1 LPEIHQDLIK
11 MARSKNSEKWLREHF
26 DDSYVKKSRAEGFR
40 SRASYKLLEIQ
51 KKDRLIKP
59 GMTVIDLGASPGSWS
74 QVVANLV
81 GPKGVIFAND
91 LLPMDHIEGVN
102 FIQGDFT
109 DQALYDLLIEKLAGT
124 AVDLVISDMA
134 PNISGVKEIDQP
146 RAIYLSEIALDLA
159 RSVLK
164 PGANFLVK
172 VFQGEGLEAFQTEI
186 RSSFST
192 VKVRKPRASRSRSR
206 EIYLLAKG
214 FTG

>member
-1 LPEIHQDLIK
+1 
-11 MARSKNSEKWLREHF
+11 
-26 DDSYVKKSRAEGFR
+26 
-40 SRASYKLLEIQ
+40 
-51 KKDRLIKP
+51 
-59 GMTVIDLGASPGSWS
+59 
-74 QVVANLV
+74 
-81 GPKGVIFAND
+81 
-91 LLPMDHIEGVN
+91 
-102 FIQGDFT
+102 
-109 DQALYDLLIEKLAGT
+109 LIEKLAGT

-186 RSSFST
+186 RSSFSN

-206 EIYLLAKG
+206 EIYMLAKG